1 MTTPAILPTVE
12 HVMKTVHD
20 YIESRG
26 VDIEELLTSKR
37 GKDWAHKIVLYLE
50 IERLAALDRKN
61 VEMQKSVQRLEAR
74 LRRIEAENAKLRAGE
89 KVDALDPKQARKFE
103 GAAIQVVRGTF
114 APARAIQSCP
124 VTGKRKFRSER
135 GARKYMKRTS
145 RELRVYLC
153 ALCGGYHMTKK
164 RAA

>member
-1 MTTPAILPTVE
+1 MTGPANLPTVE
-12 HVMKTVHD
+12 HVMKSVHD

-26 VDIEELLTSKR
+26 VDIKELLASER
-37 GKDWAHKIVLYLE
+37 GKDRLHKIVLYLE

-61 VEMQKSVQRLEAR
+61 VEMQKNVQRLEAR
-74 LRRIEAENAKLRAGE
+74 LRRVEAENAKLRAGE
-89 KVDALDPKQARKFE
+89 KVDALDPKQARKSE
-103 GAAIQVVRGTF
+103 DAEIQVARGTF
-114 APARAIQSCP
+114 APARAIQTCP

-135 GARKYMKRTS
+135 GARKHMKRTS

-153 ALCGGYHMTKK
+153 VFCGGYHMTKK